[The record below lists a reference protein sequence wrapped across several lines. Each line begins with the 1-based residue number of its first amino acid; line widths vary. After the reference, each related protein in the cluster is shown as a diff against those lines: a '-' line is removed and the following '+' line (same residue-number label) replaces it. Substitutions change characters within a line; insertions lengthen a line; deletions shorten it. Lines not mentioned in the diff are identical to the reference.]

1 MVSEQETLHVAS
13 RHRLYPPDEH
23 SPHHDCRRALVA
35 AAREPHGGRSP
46 NLPEALVVHTGAF
59 AIAYV
64 AAVEQRAALV
74 CPVRLWRAPKLH
86 KRRARNRM

>member
-35 AAREPHGGRSP
+35 ALVTRTVAGSP
-46 NLPEALVVHTGAF
+46 DLPEALVVHTGAF

-74 CPVRLWRAPKLH
+74 CPIRLWRALKLH
-86 KRRARNRM
+86 KRPARNRM